1 MRKLQLGMTALAL
14 CLLGFSLARYVG
26 REGRPVP
33 VHLVPQPSQPRV
45 SAGEAGL
52 DPAAL
57 EAAAAYAGAH
67 HTQALVVGRNGHI
80 VYEKY
85 WGDTGFD
92 SPVDTGFAPVL
103 TALAVGSAL
112 NDHLVHSLDEPLANY
127 IDDLSEPE
135 KTFTLRELLA
145 RDRSELS
152 VQESTDL
159 LALALE
165 RVTTQPYQTLVT
177 QRIWSPLGAGDLEFQ
192 RGESTRR
199 PDGVSAGCCL
209 RARIGDWMRVG
220 ELLLNDGIFE
230 GNQLTPPRY
239 IELMMKPAHKDAP
252 RGYFTRVD
260 GSFAT
265 HDVVWLEGTN
275 KQRLWIV
282 PSLRLLVLRIGAEPS
297 SDWDEA
303 MIPDSIIRGTSGW
316 HPPKAG
322 EGTDPNKYAPH

>member
-26 REGRPVP
+26 HEGTPVAM
-33 VHLVPQPSQPRV
+33 HLVPQPSQPRV
-45 SAGEAGL
+45 PPGEAGL

-67 HTQALVVGRNGHI
+67 HSEALVVGRNGHI

-85 WGDTGFD
+85 WGETGFD
-92 SPVDTGFAPVL
+92 SMVETGFEPVL

-112 NDHLVHSLDEPLANY
+112 NDHLLHSLDEPLANY
-127 IDDLSEPE
+127 TDDLGEPE

-145 RDRSELS
+145 RDRSDLS

-165 RVTTQPYQTLVT
+165 RVTTQPYQTLVA
-177 QRIWSPLGAGDLEFQ
+177 QRLWSPLGAGEIEF
-192 RGESTRR
+192 RKGESRRR
-199 PDGVSAGCCL
+199 PDGVSAGCCV

-220 ELLLNDGIFE
+220 ELLLDDGIFE

-282 PSLRLLVLRIGAEPS
+282 PSLRLLVLRIGDEPS
-297 SDWDEA
+297 RDWDEA
-303 MIPDSIIRGTSGW
+303 MIPDSIIRNVSGW
-316 HPPKAG
+316 QPATVDEGVDPK
-322 EGTDPNKYAPH
+322 KYAPH